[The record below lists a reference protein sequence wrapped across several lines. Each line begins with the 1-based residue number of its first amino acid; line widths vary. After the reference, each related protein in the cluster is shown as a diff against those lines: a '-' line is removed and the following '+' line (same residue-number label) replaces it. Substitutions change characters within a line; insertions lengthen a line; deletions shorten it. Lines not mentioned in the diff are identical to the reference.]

1 MQRALYDP
9 VDPELLG
16 SLEPEWHFRVNGEI
30 YRFGSERTM
39 RRFMSEPQL
48 WCGLLRDPVTGVRFL
63 PSAKSDEVYYIG
75 GPYYFE
81 SDSSR
86 SRFIDDPHRYEVL
99 REL

>member
-16 SLEPEWHFRVNGEI
+16 SLAPELHYRVNGEV
-30 YRFGSERTM
+30 YRFGSEQTL
-39 RRFMSEPQL
+39 RRFMSEPPL

-63 PSAKSDEVYYIG
+63 PSAKSEEVHYIG
-75 GPYYFE
+75 GLYYFE

-86 SRFIDDPHRYEVL
+86 SRFIGDPHRYEVL
-99 REL
+99 REM